1 MSSKASILAAL
12 ALAVVAV
19 ACEKKSEPAPAS
31 TSNASVAAP
40 AAPSV
45 KAPAAAASSTAA
57 AAASAP
63 AAPSAPSAALALAGT
78 CTTKAGARV
87 LGCTEYYGK
96 LPEKV
101 EESCK
106 KDEGTFVAGA
116 TRCSTVDAI
125 GQCAPKEPGA
135 TASETE
141 VSYKTSVGDAKGSC
155 EALGKIWTSLG
166 AEKK

>member
-1 MSSKASILAAL
+1 MSSKAKIFAAL
-12 ALAVVAV
+12 VLAVVAA
-19 ACEKKSEPAPAS
+19 ACEKNSEPSAATTPSA
-31 TSNASVAAP
+31 TAAAP
-40 AAPSV
+40 AAKSA
-45 KAPAAAASSTAA
+45 APAVTTTATAPAAASSTAA
-57 AAASAP
+57 AP
-63 AAPSAPSAALALAGT
+63 AALALAGT

-135 TASETE
+135 SASETE

-155 EALGKIWTSLG
+155 EALGKTWTALG
-166 AEKK
+166 ADKNKK

>member
-1 MSSKASILAAL
+1 MSSKAKIFAAL
-12 ALAVVAV
+12 VLAVVAA
-19 ACEKKSEPAPAS
+19 ACEKNSEPSAATTPSA
-31 TSNASVAAP
+31 TAAAP
-40 AAPSV
+40 AAKSA
-45 KAPAAAASSTAA
+45 APAVTTTAT
-57 AAASAP
+57 AP
-63 AAPSAPSAALALAGT
+63 AALALAGT

-135 TASETE
+135 SASETE

-155 EALGKIWTSLG
+155 EALGKTWTALG
-166 AEKK
+166 ADKNKK

>member
-1 MSSKASILAAL
+1 MSNESKILFAL
-12 ALAVVAV
+12 VLAVA
-19 ACEKKSEPAPAS
+19 ATGCEKKSEPSAAAA
-31 TSNASVAAP
+31 SNASVAAP
-40 AAPSV
+40 AAKSA
-45 KAPAAAASSTAA
+45 APTATPPVAAAASSTAA
-57 AAASAP
+57 AAP
-63 AAPSAPSAALALAGT
+63 AALALAGT

-87 LGCTEYYGK
+87 LACTEYYGK
-96 LPEKV
+96 LPDKV
-101 EESCK
+101 EDNCK

-155 EALGKIWTSLG
+155 EALGKTWTPLG

>member
-1 MSSKASILAAL
+1 MSFESKILAAL
-12 ALAVVAV
+12 VLVVVATG
-19 ACEKKSEPAPAS
+19 CEKKSEPEAATTPSAS
-31 TSNASVAAP
+31 AAAP
-40 AAPSV
+40 AAKSAAPTAT
-45 KAPAAAASSTAA
+45 APAAAASTTAA
-57 AAASAP
+57 AAA
-63 AAPSAPSAALALAGT
+63 AAPAALALAGT

-96 LPEKV
+96 LPDKV
-101 EESCK
+101 EDNCK

-155 EALGKIWTSLG
+155 EALGKTWTPLG
-166 AEKK
+166 ADKK

>member
-1 MSSKASILAAL
+1 MSSKAKILVAL
-12 ALAVVAV
+12 VLAVVAV
-19 ACEKKSEPAPAS
+19 ACEKNEPAAAS
-31 TSNASVAAP
+31 TPSASAAAP
-40 AAPSV
+40 AAKSA
-45 KAPAAAASSTAA
+45 APTTTTTATTAAASSTAA
-57 AAASAP
+57 AAP
-63 AAPSAPSAALALAGT
+63 AALALAGT

-101 EESCK
+101 EDNCK

-125 GQCAPKEPGA
+125 GQCAPKEPGSA
-135 TASETE
+135 ASETE

-155 EALGKIWTSLG
+155 EALGKTWTPLG
-166 AEKK
+166 SEKK